1 MSEKFRRERLTI
13 YNQPKADLSKIC
25 VLYKPRALVYR
36 PKQTNKNSEANI
48 NHVLDITLFHRSFY
62 WSYISRPNPLLNFLF
77 IHFHIPLQ
85 IPNRKGSIYF
95 GINDRK
101 SNQFHCHISDF
112 KILIVDELQ
121 YNDTLPR
128 VLLMNF
134 IPSFKMSDNMYF
146 VIVPFTVYPEYHE
159 FLQYRMYHWYTYR
172 FWSQIFHSTL

>member
-1 MSEKFRRERLTI
+1 M
-13 YNQPKADLSKIC
+13 
-25 VLYKPRALVYR
+25 VYR

-146 VIVPFTVYPEYHE
+146 VISAVYCLSRIPRISPISNVSLVYIPFLVPNFP
-159 FLQYRMYHWYTYR
+159 QY
-172 FWSQIFHSTL
+172 TLELPFDLCVQ